1 MMRVD
6 MHFHSFC
13 SDGSDSPE
21 ALARLGKKRGLAV
34 MSLTDHDTMKGV
46 PAFMSMCRKLGIRA
60 VSGVEISAEYPDRK
74 SVV

>member
-21 ALARLGKKRGLAV
+21 ALARLGKNAGWR
-34 MSLTDHDTMKGV
+34 
-46 PAFMSMCRKLGIRA
+46 
-60 VSGVEISAEYPDRK
+60 
-74 SVV
+74 